1 MFNFTPD
8 SVALTIEFS
17 IKTMAAR
24 RFYYSDSI
32 AMFLSRSVTDIVGVL
47 TLASQH
53 DINDETSRSWV
64 EEIMT
69 LRETLA
75 PYSGHGSIYF
85 EYNIPRMGRRA
96 DVITVIDGIIFVLEY
111 KTSEQKFHREAM
123 TQVWDY
129 ALDLK
134 NFQEGSL
141 ERVLVPILVV
151 PKEQDCHCRLSLK
164 PFEDNVYEPLMVN
177 AKLLTIAIAKVLQ
190 AIPHTQQSLESDNT
204 WAKSGYE
211 PTPTIIEAA
220 VALYEE
226 NTVEDITKHGGD
238 IDKAALELTNIIE
251 YCRKNRRKAICFIT
265 GVPGAGK
272 TLIGLNTAI
281 DQFNRGEKAVY
292 LSGNFPLVEVLQ
304 EALTRD
310 YLHRDKILSK
320 QEGRKACTKEEA
332 KSKVKAFIQMVH
344 HYRDLYLEGT
354 MVEGGKIVPIPD
366 YFLSHTD
373 KAYMPAEHV
382 AIFDEA
388 QRAWTQEELR
398 RFMREK
404 KGIKDFPYSEPEYL
418 ISCMNRRRDWGLVV
432 CLVGNGQSINKGEAG
447 LKEWIESI
455 HRSYKDWDVYLS
467 DYLLTSG
474 DVTPELMSLIR
485 PQLKSRKDLHL
496 KMSMR
501 SFRSEKVSIF
511 VNQLLALRKQEA
523 AATLQELDNY
533 PIVLTRSLGAA
544 KQWLRNHNRGS
555 ERMGLLA
562 SSKADRLKAISI
574 NVRYQPNFVHWF
586 LQDDSDIRSSNAL
599 EDTLTEFTVQGLE
612 IDWACVAW
620 DADLRLNKD
629 GRSWSHHQLRSG
641 AHWQNINKPINQ
653 EYQINAYRVL
663 LTRARQGMV
672 IVVPNGDHGVPP
684 DETRRPEW
692 YDGIY
697 NYLKEVGITEI

>member
-1 MFNFTPD
+1 
-8 SVALTIEFS
+8 
-17 IKTMAAR
+17 MAAR

-32 AMFLSRSVTDIVGVL
+32 SAFLNRSVNEIIGEL

-53 DINDETSRSWV
+53 DINEETSSSWV
-64 EEIMT
+64 EEIDT
-69 LRETLA
+69 LKEALA
-75 PYSGHGSIYF
+75 PFSGHGSVYF

-96 DVITVIDGIIFVLEY
+96 DVVAVIDGIVFVLEY
-111 KTSEQKFHREAM
+111 KTAEQKFHRDAM
-123 TQVWDY
+123 VQVWDY

-134 NFQEGSL
+134 NFQEGSHD
-141 ERVLVPILVV
+141 RVLVPVLVA
-151 PKEQDCHCRLSLK
+151 PKEKDKHCCLELK
-164 PFEDNVYEPLMVN
+164 HFEDNVYEPLMVN
-177 AKLLTIAIAKVLQ
+177 AHLLGAGISKVLDS
-190 AIPHTQQSLESDNT
+190 IPHEVQLKTADDI

-220 VALYEE
+220 IALYEE

-238 IDKAALELTNIIE
+238 IDKASVELANIIE
-251 YCRKNRRKAICFIT
+251 SCRNNNRKAICFIT

-281 DQFNRGEKAVY
+281 DQFNRDEKAVY

-304 EALTRD
+304 EALARD
-310 YLHRDKILSK
+310 YVRRDKIKAK
-320 QEGRKACTKEEA
+320 QEKRKACTKEEA
-332 KSKVKAFIQMVH
+332 KSKVKAFIQMIH

-354 MVEGGKIVPIPD
+354 TIENGRIVPMPD
-366 YFLSHTD
+366 YFQSHSD
-373 KAYMPAEHV
+373 KAYVPSEHV

-388 QRAWTQEELR
+388 QRAWTQEELG

-418 ISCMNRRRDWGLVV
+418 ISCMDRQPDWGVVV

-455 HRSYKDWDVYLS
+455 YRSYKDWDVYIS
-467 DYLLTSG
+467 EYLMRSG
-474 DVTPELMSLIR
+474 DVTKEQMDLVRSQI
-485 PQLKSRKDLHL
+485 KSREELHL

-511 VNQLLALRKQEA
+511 VNQLLALQKEDA
-523 AATLQELDNY
+523 ASTLRELDNY
-533 PIVLTRSLGAA
+533 PIVMTRSLETA
-544 KQWLRNHNRGS
+544 KQWLRDHNRGS

-562 SSKADRLKAISI
+562 SSKAERLKAISI
-574 NVRYQPNFVHWF
+574 NVRYQPDFVHWF
-586 LQDDSDIRSSNAL
+586 LEDDRDIRSSNAL
-599 EDTLTEFTVQGLE
+599 EDTLTEFKVQGLE

-620 DADLRLNKD
+620 DADLRLSQD
-629 GRSWSHHQLRSG
+629 GKSWQHFQLRSG
-641 AHWQNINKPINQ
+641 TKWQNINKPINR

-663 LTRARQGMV
+663 LTRARQGMI
-672 IVVPNGDHGVPP
+672 IVVPNGDYGVPP
-684 DETRRPEW
+684 DETRKPEW

-697 NYLKEVGITEI
+697 NYLKEIGIKEL

>member
-1 MFNFTPD
+1 
-8 SVALTIEFS
+8 
-17 IKTMAAR
+17 MAAR

-32 AMFLSRSVTDIVGVL
+32 SAFLNRSVNEIIGEL

-53 DINDETSRSWV
+53 DINEETSSSWV
-64 EEIMT
+64 EEIDT
-69 LRETLA
+69 LKEALA
-75 PYSGHGSIYF
+75 PFSGHGSVYF

-96 DVITVIDGIIFVLEY
+96 DVVAVIDGIVFVLEY
-111 KTSEQKFHREAM
+111 KTAEQKFHRDAM
-123 TQVWDY
+123 IQVWDY

-134 NFQEGSL
+134 NFQEGSHD
-141 ERVLVPILVV
+141 RVLVPVLVA
-151 PKEQDCHCRLSLK
+151 PKEKDKHCCLELK
-164 PFEDNVYEPLMVN
+164 HFEDNVYEPLMVN
-177 AKLLTIAIAKVLQ
+177 AHLLGAGISKVLDS
-190 AIPHTQQSLESDNT
+190 IPHEVQLKTADDI

-220 VALYEE
+220 IALYEE

-238 IDKAALELTNIIE
+238 IDKASVELANIIE
-251 YCRKNRRKAICFIT
+251 SCRNNNRKAICFIT

-281 DQFNRGEKAVY
+281 DQFNRDEKAVY

-304 EALTRD
+304 EALARD
-310 YLHRDKILSK
+310 YVRRDKIKAK
-320 QEGRKACTKEEA
+320 QEKRKACTKEEA
-332 KSKVKAFIQMVH
+332 KSKVKAFIQMIH

-354 MVEGGKIVPIPD
+354 TIENGRIVPMPD
-366 YFLSHTD
+366 YFQSHSD
-373 KAYMPAEHV
+373 KAYVPSEHV

-388 QRAWTQEELR
+388 QRAWTQEELG

-418 ISCMNRRRDWGLVV
+418 ISCMDRQPDWGVVV

-455 HRSYKDWDVYLS
+455 YRSYKDWDVYIS
-467 DYLLTSG
+467 EYLMRSG
-474 DVTPELMSLIR
+474 DVTKEQMDLVRSQI
-485 PQLKSRKDLHL
+485 KSREELHL

-511 VNQLLALRKQEA
+511 VNQLLALQKEDA
-523 AATLQELDNY
+523 ASTLRELDNY
-533 PIVLTRSLGAA
+533 PIVMTRSLETA
-544 KQWLRNHNRGS
+544 KQWLRDHNRGS

-562 SSKADRLKAISI
+562 SSKAERLKAISI
-574 NVRYQPNFVHWF
+574 NVRYQPDFVHWF
-586 LQDDSDIRSSNAL
+586 LEDDRDIRSSNAL
-599 EDTLTEFTVQGLE
+599 EDTLTEFKVQGLE

-620 DADLRLNKD
+620 DADLRLSQD
-629 GRSWSHHQLRSG
+629 GKSWQHFQLRSG
-641 AHWQNINKPINQ
+641 TKWQNINKPINR

-663 LTRARQGMV
+663 LTRARQGMI

-684 DETRRPEW
+684 DETRKPEW

-697 NYLKEVGITEI
+697 NYLKEIGIKEI

>member
-1 MFNFTPD
+1 
-8 SVALTIEFS
+8 
-17 IKTMAAR
+17 MAAR

-32 AMFLSRSVTDIVGVL
+32 SAFLNRSVNEIIGEL

-53 DINDETSRSWV
+53 DINEETSSSWV
-64 EEIMT
+64 EEIDT
-69 LRETLA
+69 LKEALA
-75 PYSGHGSIYF
+75 PFSGHGSVYF

-96 DVITVIDGIIFVLEY
+96 DVVAVIDGIVFVLEY
-111 KTSEQKFHREAM
+111 KTAEQKFHRDAM
-123 TQVWDY
+123 VQVWDY

-134 NFQEGSL
+134 NFQERSHD
-141 ERVLVPILVV
+141 RVLVPVLVA
-151 PKEQDCHCRLSLK
+151 PKEKDKHCCLELK
-164 PFEDNVYEPLMVN
+164 HFEDNVYEPLMVN
-177 AKLLTIAIAKVLQ
+177 AHLLGAGISKVLDS
-190 AIPHTQQSLESDNT
+190 IPHEVQLKTADDI

-220 VALYEE
+220 IALYEE

-238 IDKAALELTNIIE
+238 IDKASVELANIIE
-251 YCRKNRRKAICFIT
+251 SCRNNNRKAICFIT

-281 DQFNRGEKAVY
+281 DQFNRDEKAVY

-304 EALTRD
+304 EALARD
-310 YLHRDKILSK
+310 YVRRDKIKAK
-320 QEGRKACTKEEA
+320 QEKRKACTKEEA
-332 KSKVKAFIQMVH
+332 KSKVKAFIQMIH

-354 MVEGGKIVPIPD
+354 TIENGRIVPMPD
-366 YFLSHTD
+366 YFQSHSD
-373 KAYMPAEHV
+373 KAYVPSEHV

-388 QRAWTQEELR
+388 QRAWTQEELG

-418 ISCMNRRRDWGLVV
+418 ISCMDRQPDWGVVV

-455 HRSYKDWDVYLS
+455 YRSYKDWDVYIS
-467 DYLLTSG
+467 EYLMRSG
-474 DVTPELMSLIR
+474 DVTKEQMDLVRSQI
-485 PQLKSRKDLHL
+485 KSREELHL

-511 VNQLLALRKQEA
+511 VNQLLALQKEDA
-523 AATLQELDNY
+523 ASTLRELDNY
-533 PIVLTRSLGAA
+533 PIVMTRSLETA
-544 KQWLRNHNRGS
+544 KQWLRDHNRGS

-562 SSKADRLKAISI
+562 SSKAERLKAISI
-574 NVRYQPNFVHWF
+574 NVRYQPDFVHWF
-586 LQDDSDIRSSNAL
+586 LEDDRDIRSSNAL
-599 EDTLTEFTVQGLE
+599 EDTLTEFKVQGLE

-620 DADLRLNKD
+620 DADLRLSQD
-629 GRSWSHHQLRSG
+629 GKSWQHFQLRSG
-641 AHWQNINKPINQ
+641 TKWQNINKPINR

-663 LTRARQGMV
+663 LTRARQGMI
-672 IVVPNGDHGVPP
+672 IVVPNGDYGVPP
-684 DETRRPEW
+684 DETRKPEW

-697 NYLKEVGITEI
+697 NYLKEIGIKEI

>member
-1 MFNFTPD
+1 
-8 SVALTIEFS
+8 
-17 IKTMAAR
+17 MAVTR
-24 RFYYSDSI
+24 YYYSDTISD
-32 AMFLSRSVTDIVGVL
+32 FLERKTDEIIGRL

-53 DINDETSRSWV
+53 DINDETSQSWV

-69 LRETLA
+69 LRGALA
-75 PYSGHGSIYF
+75 PYAGHGSVYF

-96 DVITVIDGIIFVLEY
+96 DVIVIIDGIVFVLEY
-111 KTSEQKFHREAM
+111 KTAEQKFHREAM
-123 TQVWDY
+123 IQVWDY

-141 ERVLVPILVV
+141 HRVLVPILVA
-151 PKEQDCHCRLSLK
+151 PREKDRHCRLDLVHY
-164 PFEDNVYEPLMVN
+164 EDNVYEPLMTN
-177 AKLLTIAIAKVLQ
+177 EKFLGDALAKVLGS
-190 AIPHTQQSLESDNT
+190 IPHKIQSVIDDDI

-220 VALYEE
+220 IALYEE

-238 IDKAALELTNIIE
+238 IDKAALELNRIIQ
-251 YCRKNRRKAICFIT
+251 YCRDNKRKAICFIT

-281 DQFNRGEKAVY
+281 DQFNKGEKAVY

-310 YLHRDKILSK
+310 YVRRDKVKAK
-320 QEGRKACTKEEA
+320 QENRKACTKEEA
-332 KSKVKAFIQMVH
+332 KSKVKAFIQMIH

-354 MVEGGKIVPIPD
+354 QVENGNIVPIPS
-366 YFLSHTD
+366 YFQSHTD
-373 KAYMPAEHV
+373 KAYIPAEHV

-388 QRAWTQEELR
+388 QRAWTREELQ

-418 ISCMNRRRDWGLVV
+418 ISCMDRQIDWGVVV

-447 LKEWIESI
+447 LTEWIESI
-455 HRSYKDWDVYLS
+455 HRSYKDWDVYMS
-467 DYLLTSG
+467 DYLMESG
-474 DVTPELMSLIR
+474 DVTQEQMRLIHS
-485 PQLKSRKDLHL
+485 QLKSSTDLHL

-511 VNQLLALRKQEA
+511 VNQLLALQKEEA
-523 AATLQELDNY
+523 TATLLELENY
-533 PIVLTRSLGAA
+533 PIVMTRSLDIA

-562 SSKADRLKAISI
+562 SSKAERLKAISI

-586 LQDDSDIRSSNAL
+586 LEDDSDIRSSNAL
-599 EDTLTEFTVQGLE
+599 EDTLTEFKVQGLE

-620 DADLRLNKD
+620 DADLRLSKD
-629 GRSWSHHQLRSG
+629 GKKWSHHQLRSG
-641 AHWQNINKPINQ
+641 TQWQNINKSINQ

-684 DETRRPEW
+684 DETRKPEW
-692 YDGIY
+692 YDSIY
-697 NYLKEVGITEI
+697 NYLKEIGIQEI

>member
-1 MFNFTPD
+1 
-8 SVALTIEFS
+8 
-17 IKTMAAR
+17 MAAR

-32 AMFLSRSVTDIVGVL
+32 SAFLNRSVNEIIGEL

-53 DINDETSRSWV
+53 DINEETSSSWV
-64 EEIMT
+64 EEIDT
-69 LRETLA
+69 LKEALA
-75 PYSGHGSIYF
+75 PFSGHGSVYF

-96 DVITVIDGIIFVLEY
+96 DVVAVIDGIVFVLEY
-111 KTSEQKFHREAM
+111 KTAEQKFHRDAM
-123 TQVWDY
+123 VQVWDY

-134 NFQEGSL
+134 NFQEGSHD
-141 ERVLVPILVV
+141 RVLVPVLVA
-151 PKEQDCHCRLSLK
+151 PKEKDKHCCLELK
-164 PFEDNVYEPLMVN
+164 HFEDNVYEPLMVN
-177 AKLLTIAIAKVLQ
+177 AHLLGAGISKVLDS
-190 AIPHTQQSLESDNT
+190 IPHEVQLKTADDI

-220 VALYEE
+220 IALYEE

-238 IDKAALELTNIIE
+238 IDKASVELANIIE
-251 YCRKNRRKAICFIT
+251 SCRNNNRKAICFIT

-281 DQFNRGEKAVY
+281 DQFNRDEKAVY

-304 EALTRD
+304 EALARD
-310 YLHRDKILSK
+310 YVRRDKIKAK
-320 QEGRKACTKEEA
+320 QEKRKACTKEEA
-332 KSKVKAFIQMVH
+332 KSKVKAFIQMIH

-354 MVEGGKIVPIPD
+354 TIENGRIVPMPD
-366 YFLSHTD
+366 YFQSHSD
-373 KAYMPAEHV
+373 KAYVPSEHV

-388 QRAWTQEELR
+388 QRAWTQEELG

-418 ISCMNRRRDWGLVV
+418 ISCMDRQPDWGVVV

-455 HRSYKDWDVYLS
+455 YRSYKDWDVYIS
-467 DYLLTSG
+467 EYLMRSG
-474 DVTPELMSLIR
+474 DVTKEQMDLVRSQI
-485 PQLKSRKDLHL
+485 KSREELHL

-511 VNQLLALRKQEA
+511 VNQLLALQKEDA
-523 AATLQELDNY
+523 ASTLRELDNY
-533 PIVLTRSLGAA
+533 PIVMTRSLETA
-544 KQWLRNHNRGS
+544 KQWLRDHNRGS

-562 SSKADRLKAISI
+562 SSKAERLKAISI
-574 NVRYQPNFVHWF
+574 NVRYQPDFVHWF
-586 LQDDSDIRSSNAL
+586 LEDDRDIRSSNAL
-599 EDTLTEFTVQGLE
+599 EDTLTEFKVQGLE

-620 DADLRLNKD
+620 DADLRLSQD
-629 GRSWSHHQLRSG
+629 GKSWQHFQLRSG
-641 AHWQNINKPINQ
+641 TKWQNINKPINR

-663 LTRARQGMV
+663 LTRARQGMI

-684 DETRRPEW
+684 DETRKPEW

-697 NYLKEVGITEI
+697 NYLKEIGIKEL

>member
-1 MFNFTPD
+1 
-8 SVALTIEFS
+8 
-17 IKTMAAR
+17 MAAR

-32 AMFLSRSVTDIVGVL
+32 SAFLNRSVNEIIGEL

-53 DINDETSRSWV
+53 DINEETSSSWV
-64 EEIMT
+64 EEIDT
-69 LRETLA
+69 LKEALA
-75 PYSGHGSIYF
+75 PFSGHGSVYF

-96 DVITVIDGIIFVLEY
+96 DVVAVIDGIVFVLEY
-111 KTSEQKFHREAM
+111 KTAEQKFHRDAM
-123 TQVWDY
+123 IQVWDY

-134 NFQEGSL
+134 NFQEGSHD
-141 ERVLVPILVV
+141 RVLVPVLVA
-151 PKEQDCHCRLSLK
+151 PKEKDKHCCLELK
-164 PFEDNVYEPLMVN
+164 HFEDNVYEPLMVN
-177 AKLLTIAIAKVLQ
+177 AHLLGAGISKVLDS
-190 AIPHTQQSLESDNT
+190 IPHEVQLKTADDI

-220 VALYEE
+220 IALYEE

-238 IDKAALELTNIIE
+238 IDKASVELANIIE
-251 YCRKNRRKAICFIT
+251 SCRNNNRKAICFIT

-281 DQFNRGEKAVY
+281 DQFNRDEKAVY

-304 EALTRD
+304 EALARD
-310 YLHRDKILSK
+310 YVRRDKIKAK
-320 QEGRKACTKEEA
+320 QEKRKACTKEEA
-332 KSKVKAFIQMVH
+332 KSKVKAFIQMIH

-354 MVEGGKIVPIPD
+354 TIENGRIVPMPD
-366 YFLSHTD
+366 YFQSHSD
-373 KAYMPAEHV
+373 KAYVPSEHV

-388 QRAWTQEELR
+388 QRAWTQEELG

-418 ISCMNRRRDWGLVV
+418 ISCMDRQPDWGVVV

-455 HRSYKDWDVYLS
+455 YRSYKDWDVYIS
-467 DYLLTSG
+467 EYLMRSG
-474 DVTPELMSLIR
+474 YVTKEQMDLVRSQI
-485 PQLKSRKDLHL
+485 KSREELHL

-511 VNQLLALRKQEA
+511 VNQLLALQKEDA
-523 AATLQELDNY
+523 ASTLRELDNY
-533 PIVLTRSLGAA
+533 PIVMTRSLETA
-544 KQWLRNHNRGS
+544 KRWLRDHNRGS

-562 SSKADRLKAISI
+562 SSKAERLKAISI
-574 NVRYQPNFVHWF
+574 NVRYQPDFVHWF
-586 LQDDSDIRSSNAL
+586 LEDDRDIRSSNAL
-599 EDTLTEFTVQGLE
+599 EDTLTEFKVQGLE

-620 DADLRLNKD
+620 DADLRLSQD
-629 GRSWSHHQLRSG
+629 GKSWQHFQLRSG
-641 AHWQNINKPINQ
+641 TKWQNINKPINR

-663 LTRARQGMV
+663 LTRARQGMI

-684 DETRRPEW
+684 DETRKPEW

-697 NYLKEVGITEI
+697 NYLKEIGIKEL

>member
-1 MFNFTPD
+1 
-8 SVALTIEFS
+8 
-17 IKTMAAR
+17 MAALR
-24 RFYYSDSI
+24 YYYSDSI
-32 AMFLSRSVTDIVGVL
+32 SDFLKKNTNEIVGNL
-47 TLASQH
+47 CLASQH
-53 DINDETSRSWV
+53 DINDETSQSWV
-64 EEIMT
+64 SEIET
-69 LRETLA
+69 LRESL
-75 PYSGHGSIYF
+75 SGYANRGSIYL

-96 DVITVIDGIIFVLEY
+96 DVIVLIEDIVFVLEY
-111 KTSEQKFHREAM
+111 KTAEQKFSHEAVI
-123 TQVWDY
+123 QVWDY

-141 ERVLVPILVV
+141 DRVIIPILVA
-151 PKEQDCHCRLSLK
+151 PNEKNKNCRLELNH
-164 PFEDNVYEPLMVN
+164 FEDNVYEPLMVN
-177 AKLLTIAIAKVLQ
+177 AMRLEESIEKALT
-190 AIPHTQQSLESDNT
+190 AIPHSASFSPERDNR

-238 IDKAALELTNIIE
+238 IDKASIELNRIIE
-251 YCRKNRRKAICFIT
+251 SCRENHRKAICFIT

-310 YLHRDKILSK
+310 YVRRDKIRAK
-320 QEGRKACTKEEA
+320 QEGRKACSKAEA
-332 KSKVKAFIQMVH
+332 KSKVKAFIQMIH

-354 MVEGGKIVPIPD
+354 EVVGNEIRPIAG

-373 KAYMPAEHV
+373 KAYIPTEHV

-388 QRAWTQEELR
+388 QRAWTGDELK

-418 ISCMNRRRDWGLVV
+418 ISCMDRQTDWGVVV
-432 CLVGNGQSINKGEAG
+432 CLVGNGQAINKGEAG
-447 LKEWIESI
+447 LSEWIESVN
-455 HRSYKDWDVYLS
+455 RRFKDWDVYMS
-467 DYLLTSG
+467 EYLITSG
-474 DVTPELMSLIR
+474 DISKEELALVKQ
-485 PQLKSRKDLHL
+485 QLKPREDLHL

-511 VNQLLALRKQEA
+511 INQLLALKKEEA
-523 AATLQELDNY
+523 AVTLKELGNY
-533 PIVLTRSLGAA
+533 PIVLTRSLDVA
-544 KQWLRNHNRGS
+544 KKWLRDHARGS
-555 ERMGLLA
+555 ERFGLLA
-562 SSKADRLKAISI
+562 SSKAERLKAISI
-574 NVRYQPNFVHWF
+574 NVRYQPDFVHWF
-586 LQDDSDIRSSNAL
+586 LEDDSDIRSSNAL
-599 EDTLTEFTVQGLE
+599 EDTLTEFKVQGLE

-629 GRSWSHHQLRSG
+629 HTAWQHYQLRSG
-641 AHWQNINKPINQ
+641 TQWQNINKPINK

-672 IVVPNGDHGVPP
+672 IVVPNGDYGVPP
-684 DETRRPEW
+684 DETRKPEW

-697 NYLKEVGITEI
+697 NYFKNLGIKEID